1 MTRLHRF
8 ALSAWMAICL
18 ICPAYSQLTTATITG
33 TLSDASG
40 ATVPGA
46 AITLENVVRAV
57 AQTTT
62 SGPDGRFS
70 FDFVAVGN
78 YRLTISQTGF
88 TTLVRSGLE
97 LSAGQVVD
105 LPIQL
110 QVQQQT
116 QTVEVG
122 AQALALDTTTAEQVA
137 ALSES
142 QVKSLPVAHLD
153 WSNLLTDSPGATKP
167 PAVTTLNSTS
177 PGGSGLNINGL
188 PSAGY
193 NFTVD
198 GTNASN
204 NTVFTAFNVYQG
216 VSLINTVNND
226 SIQEVSTA
234 RGTPPAT
241 VGGGMSGNIN
251 IVTRGGT
258 NAYHGSLHEL
268 NELSVFD
275 ARNQFLT
282 SRPRTTFNDY
292 GVSAGLPVLK
302 NKLFFFGSYEG
313 AKLTTA
319 KAITGGVPSPY
330 LISIA
335 PAVYQSLFALF
346 PRAPQPAN
354 ATATTSQYFGA
365 ASNSQTDANGVYRFD
380 YYVNASNIVAV
391 RYIRSR
397 PTANSPAILAAN
409 ARNYFDKGDAGNVTY
424 THSSPHWTENTRVA
438 LNIVNMDRVD
448 ALLSDPTFANVTFG
462 WSSAGSKDLH
472 WWGNYATYQEAVA
485 YIHGKQTIQFGGIV
499 ERTRALE
506 IQITPTSISYSS
518 LSQFLNNTPNS
529 VTLALHSFP
538 AGQEPWTNT
547 RLQYG
552 GYFQDDI
559 RMSKELT
566 LNLGVRYD
574 TFTVPTEIQNRIF
587 NRYIDSNSPQL
598 GAGFGPIIHKFFN
611 PDNTQVQPR
620 LGLAYN
626 LFGRGQTV
634 LRAGFAKMSMGPT
647 FYETVTEDY
656 QLGPALPFAF
666 SMNQAQTQASGLN
679 YPFNANNY
687 IAQLTSLQASGVIG
701 SNLPVTAAIN
711 LHFPDPYSL
720 QWMFGV
726 QQALPLG
733 MILEAAYN
741 GNRGLH
747 ENFAETLNQPNR
759 VTGVAPVANFGKVL
773 LLTDDDRSKYA
784 ALQVNVRKRLD
795 HGLTFAW
802 GLTWARVSAFGAA
815 ENLEQSAPQDPYNF
829 HADFGPAPFDIRV
842 RSVTHAIWDLPFV
855 KWTGTNRRAAKLLL
869 DGWQVSG
876 VFTAQTGL
884 PANITNAA
892 SANGTDRPD
901 TAGGG
906 ISPYLTGYQTGVH
919 QLLNPTAFV
928 AVPISPLSG
937 EQIRPGN
944 LSNEAVR
951 IPGIENLDLTLAKS
965 FAVTE
970 KVHLQFRADTFNT
983 LNHTN
988 LSGLITTINTTST
1001 FGQLTTAT
1009 ARTMQ
1014 LGGRV
1019 SF

>member
-1 MTRLHRF
+1 MKRF
-8 ALSAWMAICL
+8 QQFWFGAWTAVCL
-18 ICPAYSQLTTATITG
+18 ISAAYGQLTTATVSG
-33 TLSDASG
+33 TVTDASG
-40 ATVPGA
+40 AAIPGA
-46 AITLENVVRAV
+46 ALSLENVGRAV
-57 AQTTT
+57 ARTAV
-62 SGPDGRFS
+62 SGLDGRFS
-70 FDFVAVGN
+70 FDFVAVGS
-78 YRLTISQTGF
+78 YRLTVSQSGF
-88 TTLVRSGLE
+88 NTLVRSGLE

-105 LPIQL
+105 LPLQL
-110 QVQQQT
+110 DIQQQT
-116 QTVEVG
+116 QTVEV
-122 AQALALDTTTAEQVA
+122 AAEVAAIDTTTAEQVA
-137 ALSES
+137 ALNES
-142 QVKSLPVAHLD
+142 QVHDLPVAHLD
-153 WSNLLTDSPGATKP
+153 WSNLLADSTGATKP

-177 PGGSGLNINGL
+177 PGGSGVNINGL

-251 IVTRGGT
+251 IVTKGGT
-258 NAYHGSLHEL
+258 NQYHGSLHEV
-268 NELSVFD
+268 NEVSVFD

-282 SRPRTTFNDY
+282 ARPRTTFNDY

-302 NKLFFFGSYEG
+302 NRLFFFGSYEG
-313 AKLTTA
+313 AKLTTS

-335 PAVYQSLFALF
+335 PAVYAPLFALF
-346 PRAPQPAN
+346 PKAPQPAN
-354 ATATTSQYFGA
+354 PTATTAQYFGA
-365 ASNSQTDANGVYRFD
+365 GSNSQTDANGVYRFD
-380 YYVNASNIVAV
+380 YYINPSNIVAV

-397 PTANSPAILAAN
+397 PTANSPALLAAN
-409 ARNYFDKGDAGNVTY
+409 PRNYFDKGDAANVTY
-424 THSSPHWTENTRVA
+424 TRSSAHWTVNTRVA

-448 ALLSDPTFANVTFG
+448 ALLSDPNFGNFTFG
-462 WSSAGSKDLH
+462 WNSAGSKDLH
-472 WWGNYATYQEAVA
+472 WWGNYATLQEAIA
-485 YIHGKQTIQFGGIV
+485 YVHGKQTIQFGGIV

-506 IQITPTSISYSS
+506 VQITPTSISYSS
-518 LSQFLNNTPNS
+518 LNQFLANTPS
-529 VTLALHSFP
+529 SFTLALHSFP
-538 AGQEPWTNT
+538 AGQQPWTNT
-547 RLQYG
+547 RFQYG
-552 GYFQDDI
+552 EYFQDDI
-559 RMSKELT
+559 RLTKELT
-566 LNLGVRYD
+566 VNLGLRYD
-574 TFTVPTEIQNRIF
+574 IFTVPTEVQNRIF
-587 NRYIDSNSPQL
+587 NRYLDPNNPQL
-598 GAGFGPIIHKFFN
+598 GPGFGPIVNKFFN
-611 PDNTQVQPR
+611 PDNTQFQPR
-620 LGLAYN
+620 VGLAYN
-626 LFGRGQTV
+626 LFGRGHTV

-656 QLGPALPFAF
+656 QLGPSLPFAV
-666 SMNQAQTQASGLN
+666 SMNQGQTQASGLK
-679 YPFNANNY
+679 YPYNANGY
-687 IAQLTSLQASGVIG
+687 VGDLTKLEAAGVI
-701 SNLPVTAAIN
+701 STNLPVTAAIN

-720 QWMFGV
+720 QWMFGI

-733 MILEAAYN
+733 MTLEADYN

-747 ENFAETLNQPNR
+747 ENFAETRNQPNR
-759 VTGVAPVANFGKVL
+759 LTGIAPVPSFGKIL

-784 ALQVNVRKRLD
+784 ALQVNLRKRLQN
-795 HGLTFAW
+795 GLLFAT

-829 HADFGPAPFDIRV
+829 HADYGPAPFDIRV
-842 RSVTHAIWDLPFV
+842 RSVSHAIWDIPFS
-855 KWTGTNRRAAKLLL
+855 KWTGTTGLFSKLLL
-869 DGWQVSG
+869 NGWQISG

-884 PANITNAA
+884 PANITNGA

-901 TAGGG
+901 AAGGG
-906 ISPYLTGYQTGVH
+906 ISPYLSGYHTGIH
-919 QLLNPTAFV
+919 QYLNIAAF
-928 AVPISPLSG
+928 AMVPISPLSS

-951 IPGIENLDLTLAKS
+951 IPGLENLDLTLAKS

-970 KVHLQFRADTFNT
+970 RFRLQFRADTFNT

-988 LSGLITTINTTST
+988 LSGLVTTINTST

-1014 LGGRV
+1014 LGARL